1 MSESTTPPDSLEELA
16 AADPTPWRR
25 LSLRMVP
32 AALIRAVL
40 GLIPAAIAYFLLG
53 DTGTGSLIA
62 LGIGALSLLGPVGYV
77 LRYLRFRY
85 RIVGGEL
92 QVTSGL
98 ATRTVQRIPLHR
110 IRTVDISAKPVLR
123 IFSLALLT
131 IGTGQQVES
140 GAGALSLD
148 AIRAHEAAQLRA
160 ELLAGARRAAEA
172 RGETTAPIDDAAQVA
187 AAASGADAPSAA
199 AAIPAP
205 DEDRSVAHA
214 LGPQAQTGDVG
225 TPAAEP
231 APPGERTVL
240 RMDWTWLRYRLFS
253 AWTVVVPMIIIGFAF
268 QFGPL
273 IGIEPETWFDWF
285 FTSVIGAVPPVVWVA
300 ALVVAVLVI
309 GGIGGSLQFIEA
321 WWGYRL
327 VHEPEGRYLVRR
339 GLLTT
344 RSLTI
349 DPERLRGVT
358 LTEALTT
365 RLLRGATLAP
375 IVTGISMAQQM
386 SESGAMTPT
395 TSRTASTRLAEA
407 LLGEPVLA
415 QERLAPGWLVAHPPV
430 ARRRIVVRYQLW
442 NLLLAIALGAAWW
455 FWSWTPWLL
464 VAPAALAVLLVPAA
478 LANGRTLGHR
488 IHEGSLTA
496 RRGFFWRRTDV
507 VQLRGISGAHVTQS
521 VLQRRLGLASVV
533 ATTAAGEK
541 HYTVVDV
548 ALGTAAELAAQ
559 LGGPQFA
566 EEPELLLATGA
577 AGPERPH
584 PSGTGQH
591 GTLLTDG

>member
-1 MSESTTPPDSLEELA
+1 
-16 AADPTPWRR
+16 
-25 LSLRMVP
+25 MVP

-40 GLIPAAIAYFLLG
+40 GLIPAALAYFLLG

-85 RIVGGEL
+85 RIVAGEL
-92 QVTSGL
+92 QVTAGI
-98 ATRTVQRIPLHR
+98 AVRTVQRIPLHR

-140 GAGALSLD
+140 GAGALTLD

-172 RGETTAPIDDAAQVA
+172 RGEAVPPSAEATQDELSTGRADALAG
-187 AAASGADAPSAA
+187 GADAPDA
-199 AAIPAP
+199 
-205 DEDRSVAHA
+205 DSVAVGA
-214 LGPQAQTGDVG
+214 DGPAQAVEQQ
-225 TPAAEP
+225 A
-231 APPGERTVL
+231 ERTVL
-240 RMDWTWLRYRLFS
+240 RMDWGWLRFRLLS
-253 AWTVVVPMIIIGFAF
+253 TWTLLVPTVLLGSAF

-273 IGIEPETWFDWF
+273 VGIDPDTWFDWF
-285 FTSVIGAVPPVVWVA
+285 FGAVIGSVPPVVWVG
-300 ALVVAVLVI
+300 ALVLAVLLI
-309 GGIGGSLQFIEA
+309 GAIGGSLQFVEA

-358 LTEALTT
+358 LSEALTT

-375 IVTGISMAQQM
+375 VVTGISAAQQM

-395 TSRTASTRLAEA
+395 TTRTASAALARE
-407 LLGEPVLA
+407 LLDEDVLA
-415 QERLAPGWLVAHPPV
+415 PERLAPGWLEAHPAS
-430 ARRRIVVRYQLW
+430 ARRRIVVRYQLR
-442 NLLLAIALGAAWW
+442 NLLLAAALGAAWW
-455 FWSWTPWLL
+455 FWQWTPWLL
-464 VAPAALAVLLVPAA
+464 LAPAVLAVLLVPAA
-478 LANGRTLGHR
+478 IANGRTLGHR
-488 IHEGSLTA
+488 IQDGSLTA

-507 VQLRGISGAHVTQS
+507 VQLRGISGAHVKQS
-521 VLQRRLGLASVV
+521 MLQRRLGLASVV
-533 ATTAAGEK
+533 ATTGAGEK

-548 ALGTAAELAAQ
+548 DLGTAARLATV

-566 EEPELLLATGA
+566 ED
-577 AGPERPH
+577 PERY
-584 PSGTGQH
+584 
-591 GTLLTDG
+591 LVTDHDAAAR

>member
-148 AIRAHEAAQLRA
+148 AIRGHEAAQLRA

-172 RGETTAPIDDAAQVA
+172 RGETTAPIDDAAQGEA
-187 AAASGADAPSAA
+187 AAPGADAPAA
-199 AAIPAP
+199 AESAPAAALGDGAP
-205 DEDRSVAHA
+205 SPSAEAHA
-214 LGPQAQTGDVG
+214 AGVEA
-225 TPAAEP
+225 PATEP

-253 AWTVVVPMIIIGFAF
+253 AWTVVVPIIIVGFAF

-285 FTSVIGAVPPVVWVA
+285 FTSVIGSVPLVVWVA

-309 GGIGGSLQFIEA
+309 GGIGGSLQFVEA

-375 IVTGISMAQQM
+375 IVTGISTAQQM

-395 TSRTASTRLAEA
+395 TSRVASIRLAEA

-442 NLLLAIALGAAWW
+442 NLVLAIGLGAAWW

-464 VAPAALAVLLVPAA
+464 LAPAVLAVLLVPAA
-478 LANGRTLGHR
+478 IANGRTLGHR
-488 IHEGSLTA
+488 VHDGSLTA

-521 VLQRRLGLASVV
+521 ILQRRLGLASVI

-548 ALGTAAELAAQ
+548 ALGTAAELAAR

-566 EEPELLLATGA
+566 EEPELLLATGTA
-577 AGPERPH
+577 RPERPLAAGGDQ
-584 PSGTGQH
+584 PEPLGAG
-591 GTLLTDG
+591 D

>member
-1 MSESTTPPDSLEELA
+1 MSGQAAPPDSLEEVVTE
-16 AADPTPWRR
+16 DPTPWRR

-32 AALIRAVL
+32 AALIRAVI
-40 GLIPAAIAYFLLG
+40 GLIPAALAYFLLG
-53 DTGTGSLIA
+53 DTDTGSLIA
-62 LGIGALSLLGPVGYV
+62 LGIGALSLFGPVGYV

-92 QVTSGL
+92 QVTSGI
-98 ATRTVQRIPLHR
+98 AVRTVQRIPLHR

-131 IGTGQQVES
+131 IGTGQQVDS
-140 GAGALSLD
+140 GAGALTLD

-160 ELLAGARRAAEA
+160 ELLAGARRAADA
-172 RGETTAPIDDAAQVA
+172 RDDPA
-187 AAASGADAPSAA
+187 AAEAPQDAVADGGADAVAA
-199 AAIPAP
+199 GGADGPA
-205 DEDRSVAHA
+205 
-214 LGPQAQTGDVG
+214 
-225 TPAAEP
+225 
-231 APPGERTVL
+231 ERTVL
-240 RMDWTWLRYRLFS
+240 AMDWSWLRFRLLS
-253 AWTVVVPMIIIGFAF
+253 AWTLVVPAVLLGFAF

-273 IGIEPETWFDWF
+273 VGIEPDVWFDWF
-285 FTSVIGAVPPVVWVA
+285 LGTVVGSVPPVAWVGV
-300 ALVVAVLVI
+300 LIVAVLLI
-309 GGIGGSLQFIEA
+309 GGIGGSLQFVEA

-375 IVTGISMAQQM
+375 VVTGISAAQQM

-395 TSRTASTRLAEA
+395 TTRAASAALARE
-407 LLGEPVLA
+407 LLDEDVLA
-415 QERLAPGWLVAHPPV
+415 PERLAPGWLEAHPAS

-442 NLLLAIALGAAWW
+442 NLLFAGALGAAWW
-455 FWSWTPWLL
+455 FWQWTPWLL
-464 VAPAALAVLLVPAA
+464 LAPAALAVLLVPAA
-478 LANGRTLGHR
+478 IAHGRMLGHR
-488 IHEGSLTA
+488 IHDGSLIA

-507 VQLRGISGAHVTQS
+507 IQLRGVSGAHVKQS
-521 VLQRRLGLASVV
+521 MLQRRLGLASVV
-533 ATTAAGEK
+533 ATTGAGEK

-548 ALGTAAELAAQ
+548 ALGTAAALAAE

-566 EEPELLLATGA
+566 EDPERFLATGA
-577 AGPERPH
+577 DA
-584 PSGTGQH
+584 
-591 GTLLTDG
+591 

>member
-40 GLIPAAIAYFLLG
+40 GLIPAALAYFLLG

-148 AIRAHEAAQLRA
+148 AIRGHEAAQLRA
-160 ELLAGARRAAEA
+160 ELLAGARRAAAA
-172 RGETTAPIDDAAQVA
+172 RGESTPIDGAAPID
-187 AAASGADAPSAA
+187 AASTGAEAPPEAA
-199 AAIPAP
+199 PAHSP
-205 DEDRSVAHA
+205 DDGAPALGAQAHA
-214 LGPQAQTGDVG
+214 AGVEA
-225 TPAAEP
+225 PAAEP

-253 AWTVVVPMIIIGFAF
+253 AWTVVVPMIIVGFAF

-285 FTSVIGAVPPVVWVA
+285 FTSVVGAVPPVVWVA
-300 ALVVAVLVI
+300 VLIVAVLII
-309 GGIGGSLQFIEA
+309 GGIGGSLQFVEA

-395 TSRTASTRLAEA
+395 TSRIASIRLAEA

-415 QERLAPGWLVAHPPV
+415 QERLAPGWLVAHPPA

-442 NLLLAIALGAAWW
+442 NLVLAIGLGAAWW

-464 VAPAALAVLLVPAA
+464 LAPAVLAVLLVPAA
-478 LANGRTLGHR
+478 VANGRALGHR
-488 IHEGSLTA
+488 IHDGSLTA

-521 VLQRRLGLASVV
+521 ILQRRLGLASVV

-548 ALGTAAELAAQ
+548 ALGTAAELAAR

-566 EEPELLLATGA
+566 EEPELLLATGTA
-577 AGPERPH
+577 RPERP
-584 PSGTGQH
+584 
-591 GTLLTDG
+591 LTAGGDQPGPLGAGD

>member
-40 GLIPAAIAYFLLG
+40 GLIPAALAYFLLG

-148 AIRAHEAAQLRA
+148 AIRGHEAAQLRA
-160 ELLAGARRAAEA
+160 ELLAGARRAAAA
-172 RGETTAPIDDAAQVA
+172 RGESTPIDGAVPIDAASTGAEAPPEA
-187 AAASGADAPSAA
+187 APAHSPDDGA
-199 AAIPAP
+199 PALGAQ
-205 DEDRSVAHA
+205 AHA
-214 LGPQAQTGDVG
+214 AGVEA
-225 TPAAEP
+225 PAAEP

-253 AWTVVVPMIIIGFAF
+253 AWTVVVPMIIVGFAF

-285 FTSVIGAVPPVVWVA
+285 FTSVVGAVPPVVWVA
-300 ALVVAVLVI
+300 VLIVAVLII
-309 GGIGGSLQFIEA
+309 GGIGGSLQFVEA

-395 TSRTASTRLAEA
+395 TSRIASIRLAEA

-415 QERLAPGWLVAHPPV
+415 QERLAPGWLVAHPPA

-442 NLLLAIALGAAWW
+442 NLVLAIGLGAAWW

-464 VAPAALAVLLVPAA
+464 LAPAVLAVLLVPAA
-478 LANGRTLGHR
+478 VANGRALGHR
-488 IHEGSLTA
+488 IHDGSLTA

-521 VLQRRLGLASVV
+521 ILQRRLGLASVV

-548 ALGTAAELAAQ
+548 ALGTAAELAAR

-566 EEPELLLATGA
+566 EEPELLLATGTA
-577 AGPERPH
+577 RPERP
-584 PSGTGQH
+584 
-591 GTLLTDG
+591 LTAGGDQPGPLGAGD

>member
-1 MSESTTPPDSLEELA
+1 MSESATPPDSLEELA

-172 RGETTAPIDDAAQVA
+172 RGETTAPIDDPARVDPAS
-187 AAASGADAPSAA
+187 SGADAPADEQPVPS
-199 AAIPAP
+199 PAP
-205 DEDRSVAHA
+205 AAGAHA
-214 LGPQAQTGDVG
+214 LGAEVRGDDDAPPV
-225 TPAAEP
+225 EP

-253 AWTVVVPMIIIGFAF
+253 AWTVAVPIIIIGFAF

-273 IGIEPETWFDWF
+273 IGIEPATWFDWF
-285 FTSVIGAVPPVVWVA
+285 TTSVVGAVPPVVWVA
-300 ALVVAVLVI
+300 ALVVAVLVV
-309 GGIGGSLQFIEA
+309 GGIGGSLQFVEA

-358 LTEALTT
+358 LTEALST
-365 RLLRGATLAP
+365 RMLRGATLAP
-375 IVTGISMAQQM
+375 IVTGISTAQQM

-395 TSRTASTRLAEA
+395 TSRAASIRLAEA

-415 QERLAPGWLVAHPPV
+415 QERLAPGWLAAHPPA

-464 VAPAALAVLLVPAA
+464 LAPAVLAVLLVPAA

-488 IHEGSLTA
+488 IHEGTLTA

-548 ALGTAAELAAQ
+548 ALGTAAELATL

-566 EEPELLLATGA
+566 EEPALLLATGPVHPGRPLTGA
-577 AGPERPH
+577 AGRPDALPE
-584 PSGTGQH
+584 GG
-591 GTLLTDG
+591 